1 MLFAVPHQF
10 HLVRVWANDFVVMDV
25 NLAISSDGAD
35 SAAFEHFLN

>member
-10 HLVRVWANDFVVMDV
+10 YLVRVWANAFVVMDV
-25 NLAISSDGAD
+25 KLTISSDGAD